1 MQSGTLEDNA
11 MKAILLDTHYRF
23 DKVENMVGL
32 LDVIVIE
39 SLASFLLDDVI
50 RTIIVICITVSDT
63 NIAMSDSLNF

>member
-1 MQSGTLEDNA
+1 
-11 MKAILLDTHYRF
+11 MKAILLDTHYKF

-32 LDVIVIE
+32 LDVIVME

-50 RTIIVICITVSDT
+50 RTIIVICTTVSDT

>member
-1 MQSGTLEDNA
+1 

-32 LDVIVIE
+32 LDVIVME

-50 RTIIVICITVSDT
+50 RTIIVICTTVSDT

>member
-11 MKAILLDTHYRF
+11 MKAILLDTHYKF

-32 LDVIVIE
+32 LDVIVME

-50 RTIIVICITVSDT
+50 RTIIVICTTVSDT

>member
-32 LDVIVIE
+32 LDVIVME

-50 RTIIVICITVSDT
+50 RTIIVICTTVSDT

>member
-50 RTIIVICITVSDT
+50 RTIIVICTTVSDT